1 MRLGTQL
8 APWQWPLTV
17 LADNLADSG
26 RWWLFS
32 TFPVPSRRCVLPA
45 GLQAAA
51 EVRLPE
57 AADFMASMPRGT
69 LRRLLVLE
77 GIQDPG
83 NLVRLSRLL
92 PKIAAHPAK
101 QGCAA
106 P

>member
-1 MRLGTQL
+1 M
-8 APWQWPLTV
+8 
-17 LADNLADSG
+17 
-26 RWWLFS
+26 
-32 TFPVPSRRCVLPA
+32 
-45 GLQAAA
+45 
-51 EVRLPE
+51 RLPE